1 MHPPA
6 GAEAFSCI
14 ITRDERKDKEDV
26 SIRPENR
33 YAILV
38 NMFDLGKVNIMGTE
52 DLVEKATY

>member
-52 DLVEKATY
+52 DLVE